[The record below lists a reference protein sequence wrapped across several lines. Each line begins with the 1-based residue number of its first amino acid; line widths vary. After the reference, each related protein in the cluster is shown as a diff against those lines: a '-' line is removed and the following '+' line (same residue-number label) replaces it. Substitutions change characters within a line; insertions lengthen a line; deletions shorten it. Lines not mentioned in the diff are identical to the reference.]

1 MAIIKLEPTV
11 IRLDPI
17 VPDPL
22 PRAHSHRRSSTMAII
37 SVIAGVLGWTL
48 LPFVGSIAAIITGHM
63 ARGEIKRSNG
73 QIGGDGLAIGG
84 LALGYAVVAL
94 TVLSIIAVILF
105 FGGLSAF
112 IAVVSNWG

>member
-1 MAIIKLEPTV
+1 MNTPVSASFP
-11 IRLDPI
+11 PASG
-17 VPDPL
+17 
-22 PRAHSHRRSSTMAII
+22 PRSTSTMAII
-37 SVIAGVLGWTL
+37 SLIAGVLGWTL

-84 LALGYAVVAL
+84 LVLGYVVVAL

-105 FGGLSAF
+105 FGGLAAF
-112 IAVVSNWG
+112 LAVVSNWG